1 MWATAGVVTTQET
14 SSRETLSPPQ
24 APKWGVAALLAA
36 NAALATG
43 PLFVRI
49 ADVGPVASGF
59 WRLAIG
65 FPLLTL
71 LALTVG
77 GARAARF
84 TPALVVALA
93 LSGLLFATDLASW
106 HLGIVRTKLANATL
120 FGNCASL
127 IFPLWAFAVART
139 WPSRREGAALA
150 LAGLGA
156 AVLLGRS
163 YELSPANLLGDLL
176 SLLAGVF
183 YTAYFIAVA
192 RARATLAPL
201 PLLAASTLAS
211 AIPMLGFALLL
222 HEPLWPGDWRP
233 LVALAVMSQVV
244 GQGLMVAALGRVRPL
259 VIGVTLLTQPVVSA
273 LIGWTLFDERLTL
286 PDLAGAAMVAVAL
299 VLVAL
304 TPVAARPIL
313 PE

>member
-1 MWATAGVVTTQET
+1 MWATGAAVTT
-14 SSRETLSPPQ
+14 REIPSTGKAVAT
-24 APKWGVAALLAA
+24 APRWGVPALLVA

-43 PLFVRI
+43 PLFVRL

-59 WRLAIG
+59 WRLALG
-65 FPLLTL
+65 FPILTI
-71 LALTVG
+71 LALTFG

-84 TPALVVALA
+84 TPALVVVLA
-93 LSGLLFATDLASW
+93 LSGVLFAADLASW

-150 LAGLGA
+150 IAALGA
-156 AVLLGRS
+156 ALLLGRS
-163 YELSPANLLGDLL
+163 YELSPDHLVGDLL

-192 RARATLAPL
+192 RARASLAPL

-222 HEPLWPGDWRP
+222 DETLWPQDWRP
-233 LVALAVMSQVV
+233 LVALAVVSQIV
-244 GQGLMVAALGRVRPL
+244 GQGLMVAALGRVRPM
-259 VIGVTLLTQPVVSA
+259 VIGVTLLTQPVVSVA
-273 LIGWTLFDERLTL
+273 IGWTLFDERLAL
-286 PDLAGAAMVAVAL
+286 PDLAGGALVAVAL
-299 VLVAL
+299 VLATVKAKD
-304 TPVAARPIL
+304 AG
-313 PE
+313 